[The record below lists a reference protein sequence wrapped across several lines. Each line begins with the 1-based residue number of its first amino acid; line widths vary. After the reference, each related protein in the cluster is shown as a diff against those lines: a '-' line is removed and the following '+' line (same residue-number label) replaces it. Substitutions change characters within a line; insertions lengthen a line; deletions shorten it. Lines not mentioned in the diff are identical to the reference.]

1 MKIQVTLT
9 VEEGKRVIAKG
20 ISSLPEVNR
29 VMKEGIILLKGGTTV
44 SAISEALVGIKLRI
58 SGRITGRG
66 AVSAALK
73 VDGPHSIVIKRG
85 KAETAD
91 GHLEEIVSQMG
102 PKDLAICGANI
113 VDKDGNA
120 AMMAGRFFGGEPGRI
135 LPLLQVEG
143 VPVIVVVGLEKYSPF
158 SLREVLSACGRNV
171 SDLSM
176 GMSVGLVPIVG
187 EVFNEIDAIYALG
200 AIQVTVIG
208 RGGICE
214 GAGSSTFLVEG
225 DSTWANDFMEYLCSI
240 KGSLPSGIDDSL
252 KECLHCGPGA
262 LDHLNC
268 MYKRRINYHV

>member
-66 AVSAALK
+66 AVTAALK

-120 AMMAGRFFGGEPGRI
+120 AMMAGRFLVASRAESFLFASRRSTCHCSGRTRKI
-135 LPLLQVEG
+135 F
-143 VPVIVVVGLEKYSPF
+143 PF
-158 SLREVLSACGRNV
+158 
-171 SDLSM
+171 
-176 GMSVGLVPIVG
+176 
-187 EVFNEIDAIYALG
+187 
-200 AIQVTVIG
+200 
-208 RGGICE
+208 
-214 GAGSSTFLVEG
+214 FL
-225 DSTWANDFMEYLCSI
+225 
-240 KGSLPSGIDDSL
+240 KGS
-252 KECLHCGPGA
+252 A
-262 LDHLNC
+262 LC
-268 MYKRRINYHV
+268 VRTKRV